1 MSSDQKVFTDSDG
14 RQYVLRK
21 VKRHYVD
28 AQGNPKE
35 YFSNIKVYRSSG
47 KRGRKQMPNKR
58 LLKNELPY
66 LSDSDCI
73 KLIKIIEAMKNKKPM
88 YTINEEP
95 LSEFSE
101 TENDFSETCSEIS
114 STESEYSDTS
124 SEYSE
129 TEIEQKKKAVLRL
142 LGYLKK
148 SKASSDYSETESDI
162 SETCSEISST
172 ETEYSETCSETD
184 ND

>member
-1 MSSDQKVFTDSDG
+1 MSSDKKVFTDEDG
-14 RQYVLRK
+14 RQYILRQ

-66 LSDSDCI
+66 LSDSDCV
-73 KLIKIIEAMKNKKPM
+73 KLMKIIEMMKTKKPM
-88 YTINEEP
+88 DTIDEE
-95 LSEFSE
+95 
-101 TENDFSETCSEIS
+101 
-114 STESEYSDTS
+114 TS

-129 TEIEQKKKAVLRL
+129 TCSETDNDTEYSDTEIEQKKKAVIRL

-148 SKASSDYSETESDI
+148 SETEYSETESDT

-172 ETEYSETCSETD
+172 ETEYSDTCSETD
-184 ND
+184 NDTEYSETDY